1 VSNTCFRHTDSEA
14 YVSCGRCDRKICP
27 DCMISAP
34 VGFQCPEC
42 VAGANVA
49 LPKTKFGGAL
59 NSVPKVT
66 RAILISCVGIF
77 ALSFLLGGV
86 RSAGISFGMI
96 PAAISQGEWWRL
108 LTSTLLHGGILHLL
122 FNMYALYWLGPQLE
136 RPLGRV
142 RFAALYVLSALG
154 GSVASYWFSD
164 LNTVS
169 VGASGAIFGL
179 ITATI
184 VIGRQMRADVSQL
197 VVLLGIN
204 VVIGFAQPGI
214 DWRAHFGGAVVGAAV
229 ALIYT
234 KGNRLNRDQIHRLG
248 VAGIFIVLV
257 LATLVRNAQVSA
269 LLGT

>member
-1 VSNTCFRHTDSEA
+1 
-14 YVSCGRCDRKICP
+14 
-27 DCMISAP
+27 MISAP

-42 VAGANVA
+42 VGSANVA
-49 LPKTKFGGAL
+49 VPKTKFGGSF

-66 RAILISCVGIF
+66 RAILVICVGIF
-77 ALSFLLGGV
+77 ALSLVLG
-86 RSAGISFGMI
+86 SFAMTFGMI
-96 PAAISQGEWWRL
+96 PAAIAQGEWWRL
-108 LTSTLLHGGILHLL
+108 ITSTLLHGSILHLL

-136 RPLGRV
+136 RSLGHV
-142 RFAALYVLSALG
+142 RFAALYVLAALG

-184 VIGRQMRADVSQL
+184 VIGREMRSDVSQL

-214 DWRAHFGGAVVGAAV
+214 DWRAHFGGAITGAAV
-229 ALIYT
+229 AVIYT
-234 KGNRLNRDQIHRLG
+234 KGTRLNRDQIHRIGL
-248 VAGIFIVLV
+248 AGIFAVLV
-257 LATLVRNAQVSA
+257 LATLVRNGQVSA
-269 LLGT
+269 LIGI

>member
-1 VSNTCFRHTDSEA
+1 MSNTCFRHTDSEA
-14 YVSCGRCDRKICP
+14 YVSCGRCDRTICP

-42 VAGANVA
+42 VAAAQVA
-49 LPKTKFGGAL
+49 SPKTKFGGSF
-59 NSVPKVT
+59 NTVPKVT
-66 RAILISCVGIF
+66 RAILITCVSIF
-77 ALSFLLGGV
+77 ALSLLFG
-86 RSAGISFGMI
+86 SFAISFGMI
-96 PAAISQGEWWRL
+96 PAAIAQGEWWRL
-108 LTSTLLHGGILHLL
+108 FTSTLLHGSILHLL

-136 RPLGRV
+136 RSLGHM

-184 VIGRQMRADVSQL
+184 VIGREMRTDVSQL

-204 VVIGFAQPGI
+204 VVIGFLQPGI
-214 DWRAHFGGAVVGAAV
+214 DWRAHFGGVVTGAAV
-229 ALIYT
+229 AFIYT
-234 KGNRLNRDQIHRLG
+234 KGTRLNRDQIHRAGL
-248 VAGIFIVLV
+248 AGIFAVLV
-257 LATLVRNAQVSA
+257 LATFARNAQVSA
-269 LLGT
+269 LLGI

>member
-1 VSNTCFRHTDSEA
+1 
-14 YVSCGRCDRKICP
+14 
-27 DCMISAP
+27 MINAP

-42 VAGANVA
+42 VSAARVVM
-49 LPKTKFGGAL
+49 PKNRFGGSF
-59 NSVPKVT
+59 NTVPTVT
-66 RAILISCVGIF
+66 RYILITCVSIF
-77 ALSFLLGGV
+77 LLSLLLGGT
-86 RSAGISFGMI
+86 RSFAISFGMI
-96 PAAISQGEWWRL
+96 PSAIAQGEWWRL
-108 LTSTLLHGGILHLL
+108 LTSTLLHGSILHLL

-136 RPLGRV
+136 RTLGHS

-164 LNTVS
+164 LQTVS

-184 VIGRQMRADVSQL
+184 VIGRQMRTDVSQL

-214 DWRAHFGGAVVGAAV
+214 DWRAHFGGAVTGAAV
-229 ALIYT
+229 AFLFT
-234 KGNRLNRDQIHRLG
+234 KGTRLNRDRIHRAGL
-248 VAGIFIVLV
+248 AGIFVFLV

-269 LLGT
+269 LLGI